1 MPTPFLRVDTLFIPV
16 TDLEKSVDWY
26 TQTLEFK
33 LNWRNDEGGYACI
46 DGGVL
51 PITLIKIPQD
61 RDFVAFVNAPYNLF
75 VTDIEEAHKY
85 LTDKN
90 IEASEIETLYNT
102 SWFWFKD
109 IDGNRLEVCSYSV
122 Q

>member
-1 MPTPFLRVDTLFIPV
+1 MPSPFLRVDTLFIPV
-16 TDLEKSVDWY
+16 TDLEKAVLWY

-51 PITLIKIPQD
+51 PITLAKIPQD
-61 RDFVAFVNAPYNLF
+61 REFVPFVNAPYNLF
-75 VTDIEEAHKY
+75 VTEIEEAHRY
-85 LTDKN
+85 LKDKG
-90 IEASEIETLYNT
+90 IEVSEIETLYST
-102 SWFWFKD
+102 RWFWFKD
-109 IDGNRLEVCSYSV
+109 PDENRLEVCSYPI